1 MFVHKPRVLRNME
14 LCRAFKCGTA
24 VLFYV
29 VYFLRTV
36 MYVNGVE
43 HYFNDPE
50 KQTSVNGPKSDD
62 FLFFYQ
68 GVEGT
73 PGVDFP
79 VYSHIPRTTFSCK
92 GLESGYYADLDTECQ
107 VFHICEEE
115 KKISFLCPNGT
126 IFQQTDLICE
136 WWFKVNC
143 STSPYLYEE
152 SAENLREDTA
162 RRKFN
167 RKVKLNSQ
175 EKSSTQFK
183 ENSFLDKTDENKYND
198 QYFINKRNNH
208 VAPNQNVYRHN
219 SDQIKQLRETKPIAQ
234 TSTTLKPT
242 TITRNNYETNSP
254 KQPKPTNHAR
264 NRISHQKTRR
274 FNENELGNYENSDYD
289 KFIYSTTTTTF
300 ATPTENYFDNVRK
313 TQRGY
318 HVQFSQSSSEVKD
331 VTPNQASGINQ
342 GPEYNKE
349 EASTTD
355 NYQLEFHSHVRNTHK
370 SGDNRINNKS
380 DTKNSVERKVTE
392 NFTSDETQTPQETA
406 SFVKTSFNSIHDSS
420 SFNPFPN
427 HRTTYSDLKTL
438 PYISTKVYSTISS
451 VTPQYI
457 TTQPINN
464 GKPFLGSRVGLKIKS
479 TKDSLF
485 INPQVI
491 TSTTKIDKSLDADD
505 VFRVHVVAAAEKN
518 VTNSSLVTPKVIEK
532 ILFGKI
538 KPIEES
544 TMSLLRDATEKTTE
558 QILATG
564 LVSSITDSPII
575 TAKSNSKE
583 KTDIPKKLVKTTFL
597 TTKPFLIRLEESLAP
612 QPSTTR
618 STTTRSTTTRAPT
631 TRFITKT
638 TAATRTT
645 TTTTRKPR
653 TPDFA
658 VVYGTYSSTTPS
670 TISSIPSNSVQIKF
684 NKTVDKVAVHLGK
697 SFGSPSAKPVSVVKN
712 IDLIKTE
719 IIQSSTVKPRTV
731 SSNGEILLQHSSN
744 SLIQSLYDNDKI
756 KNSNKFYVTKSQR
769 VSSTTARSIDLDD
782 NRIYNLTVRSTTQQ
796 PRGFQRFINEAS
808 TVPTIYDNT
817 AKPHS
822 YLDYKISTASPFKS
836 ISSSE
841 PTQPTPFFSSTPTSI
856 DENVDN
862 MIDVLTAI
870 TKEKAMISGGPRP
883 GLVVPPSVGPQT
895 LHTLSVYFANALD
908 EVIAKKVKESGKYP
922 DKFMMENKDKLTTL
936 LTQMTVHGYNQLF
949 NQKQI
954 KNVSLSDKPLST
966 DSKNETEKQDFK
978 LENPQIRQL
987 ARNFT
992 LALSAYLNDPDMFRR
1007 DLENLRPTEP
1017 PSDIDVE
1024 TTTEFSGIDEELL
1037 NYSDDDTKT
1046 SYPPVF
1052 TTSQSPSPTWGF
1064 IIAAKSP
1071 NSIDVDN
1078 VIGSDLNTADTQSF
1092 VPGLNDINSNSN
1104 KKQVEILK
1112 ELPDDH
1118 WTTSTSATDLW
1129 KSTFSIDPSLLNEE
1143 FDPSAPYPFLFDS
1156 STETVETEL
1165 TTVESLPAI
1174 GQSVEVNYELKSL
1187 PNFSINSSEVSGI
1200 LIDFMNNSSDD
1211 SHNKL
1216 HRILR
1221 KLNTTE
1227 NEFLLKMKEIEGNPV
1242 TRRLILLLISECGK
1256 NATEDIKKHK
1266 EGRADSL
1273 ESLEEDTV
1281 VPSQIN
1287 EEVSDQKQDSISSLL
1302 GGAERYSKKEDDQDT
1317 RALQLLN
1324 TLYSIASKLG
1334 K

>member
-1 MFVHKPRVLRNME
+1 ME

-29 VYFLRTV
+29 VYFLRSV

-43 HYFNDPE
+43 HHFTDPE
-50 KQTSVNGPKSDD
+50 KQTSVSSPKSDD

-175 EKSSTQFK
+175 EKSTAPFK
-183 ENSFLDKTDENKYND
+183 DNSFLDKTDENKYNE
-198 QYFINKRNNH
+198 QYFNNKRNNH
-208 VAPNQNVYRHN
+208 VGPNQNVHKHN
-219 SDQIKQLRETKPIAQ
+219 SNHNKQLKESQPIAQ
-234 TSTTLKPT
+234 TTLKPT
-242 TITRNNYETNSP
+242 TISRNNYETNSP
-254 KQPKPTNHAR
+254 KQPKSQNNAR
-264 NRISHQKTRR
+264 SRISHQKTRR
-274 FNENELGNYENSDYD
+274 FNENDLGNYENSDYD
-289 KFIYSTTTTTF
+289 KFVYSTTTTTF

-318 HVQFSQSSSEVKD
+318 HVQFSQSSSELKD
-331 VTPNQASGINQ
+331 VTANQVAGIYQ

-355 NYQLEFHSHVRNTHK
+355 NYQLEFHSHVKNSFK
-370 SGDNRINNKS
+370 SSDKRMNDKS
-380 DTKNSVERKVTE
+380 DNINSVERKVTE
-392 NFTSDETQTPQETA
+392 SFTSDETQTPQETA

-420 SFNPFPN
+420 SYNPFPN

-438 PYISTKVYSTISS
+438 PYVSTKVYSTISS

-479 TKDSLF
+479 SKDSLF

-491 TSTTKIDKSLDADD
+491 TNTTKIDKSLDVDD

-532 ILFGKI
+532 ILFAKI

-558 QILATG
+558 QILAAG
-564 LVSSITDSPII
+564 VVSSTTESAII
-575 TAKSNSKE
+575 TSKYNLKE
-583 KTDIPKKLVKTTFL
+583 KTEQPKKQVKTTYV

-612 QPSTTR
+612 RASTTR

-638 TAATRTT
+638 STATTRTT
-645 TTTTRKPR
+645 TTTTSKPK
-653 TPDFA
+653 TQDYA
-658 VVYGTYSSTTPS
+658 IVYGTYSSTTPS
-670 TISSIPSNSVQIKF
+670 TVPSNPSNSVQIKF
-684 NKTVDKVAVHLGK
+684 NKTVDKVAIHLGK
-697 SFGSPSAKPVSVVKN
+697 SFGSPPAKPVSVVKN
-712 IDLIKTE
+712 IDLIKPE
-719 IIQSSTVKPRTV
+719 KIQYSTVKPRT
-731 SSNGEILLQHSSN
+731 SNAEILVQHSSN
-744 SLIQSLYDNDKI
+744 SLIQSLYDNKI
-756 KNSNKFYVTKSQR
+756 KNSNTFYVTKSQR

-782 NRIYNLTVRSTTQQ
+782 NRIYNLTIRSTTQQ
-796 PRGFQRFINEAS
+796 PRPFQRFINEAS

-822 YLDYKISTASPFKS
+822 YLDYKISTASPFKY

-841 PTQPTPFFSSTPTSI
+841 PTQPTPFFSSTASSI
-856 DENVDN
+856 DDNVDN

-870 TKEKAMISGGPRP
+870 TKEKAMITGGSRP

-922 DKFMMENKDKLTTL
+922 EKFMMENKEKLTTL

-954 KNVSLSDKPLST
+954 KNETSSDKPLSI
-966 DSKNETEKQDFK
+966 DSKNETKQQDFK

-992 LALSAYLNDPDMFRR
+992 LALSAYLHDPDMFRR

-1017 PSDIDVE
+1017 PSDVE

-1092 VPGLNDINSNSN
+1092 VPGLNDINSNNN

-1129 KSTFSIDPSLLNEE
+1129 KSTFSIDPSLLNDE
-1143 FDPSAPYPFLFDS
+1143 FDPSSPILFDS
-1156 STETVETEL
+1156 STEIEL

-1227 NEFLLKMKEIEGNPV
+1227 NEFLVKMKEIESNPV

-1256 NATEDIKKHK
+1256 NATEDIKKHN
-1266 EGRADSL
+1266 EDRVESL
-1273 ESLEEDTV
+1273 ESLEEDTLI
-1281 VPSQIN
+1281 PSQIN
-1287 EEVSDQKQDSISSLL
+1287 EEVIDQKQDSISTLL
-1302 GGAERYSKKEDDQDT
+1302 GGAERSSKKEDDQDT